1 MTRTLPAAF
10 NPEMVRAI
18 LREQSPK
25 RQTRRPMKP
34 QPRRGLLGDGTPIV
48 NCGGTQISDLY
59 HVWESPRGGLIPM
72 TEDCRYRWM
81 AQAPWQIGDILY
93 VRERTRVLGY
103 GGRAAGCGMPNL
115 HVEYEADNTRRYVPW
130 PDRIKPT
137 PLGNCLANGCYQEA
151 ARIYLRVT
159 GVRAEVVGD
168 ISEADARAEGMT
180 GTAPRDAFRGVWDS
194 IYAAKG
200 IGFDSGAWCWA
211 YDLELLST
219 TGRPA

>member
-1 MTRTLPAAF
+1 MTRALPAAF

-18 LREQSPK
+18 LSGAK
-25 RQTRRPMKP
+25 TQTRRPMKP
-34 QPRRGLLGDGTPIV
+34 QPEAPDMPWPLTCAPAPVETDGAWYWKWYQQREDGFDLAHTPIR
-48 NCGGTQISDLY
+48 L
-59 HVWESPRGGLIPM
+59 
-72 TEDCRYRWM
+72 
-81 AQAPWQIGDILY
+81 PWKIGDILY
-93 VRERTRVLGY
+93 VRERTRVIGY
-103 GGRAAGCGMPNL
+103 GGRTAGCGMPNL
-115 HVEYEADNTRRYVPW
+115 LVEHEADNTRRYVPW

-168 ISEADARAEGMT
+168 ISEEDARAEGMT

-194 IYAAKG
+194 IYATKDL
-200 IGFDSGAWCWA
+200 GFDSGCWCWP

-219 TGRPA
+219 TGRPTE